1 MLCESGNLTEALKFL
16 QEDSHNATSS
26 SVQRAEA
33 MGVLLQ
39 ACGRQKDIDT
49 GRKVHDMV
57 SALTQ
62 FSNHFVLNTRL
73 VTMYS
78 MCGYP
83 SDSRSIFDGLQKK
96 NLFLWN
102 ALVSGYARNELYD
115 DAIERFI
122 ELISVTE
129 FKPDKFT
136 LPCVIKACA
145 GLLDVE
151 LGQAIHGMA
160 VKIGLIA
167 NVFVGNALIA
177 MYGECGSVEKALQ
190 MFESMP
196 ERNLVSWNSMIR
208 GFSENGFSR
217 ESYNLLRGI
226 LEVEEGFVP
235 DVATIVTVLPVTTL
249 EGDVAMGMLIHGLAV
264 KLGLCE
270 ELMVNNALM
279 DMYSKCGYISE
290 GHFLFGWNDKKNVVS
305 RNSMIG
311 GLARKGD
318 VCGAFDLLRRMQME
332 KEKVKVNE
340 VTILNV
346 LPACSE
352 ELELMNLKELHGYS
366 IRHGFH
372 YDELV
377 SNAFIAAYAK
387 CGSLSYA
394 EHVFYGIEIKTVS
407 SWNAL
412 IGGYS
417 QNSDPRKA
425 LDFYFKMI
433 QKYTF

>member
-1 MLCESGNLTEALKFL
+1 MLCESGNLTEALNFL

-57 SALTQ
+57 SASTQ

-115 DAIERFI
+115 DAIDRFI

-136 LPCVIKACA
+136 LPCVMKACA

-160 VKIGLIA
+160 VKIRLIA
-167 NVFVGNALIA
+167 DVFVGNALIA
-177 MYGECGSVEKALQ
+177 MYGKCWFVEKALQ

-196 ERNLVSWNSMIR
+196 WRNLVSWNSMKR
-208 GFSENGFSR
+208 GFSENGFSQ

-226 LEVEEGFVP
+226 LEGEEGFVP

-279 DMYSKCGYISE
+279 DVYS
-290 GHFLFGWNDKKNVVS
+290 NV
-305 RNSMIG
+305 G
-311 GLARKGD
+311 
-318 VCGAFDLLRRMQME
+318 
-332 KEKVKVNE
+332 
-340 VTILNV
+340 T
-346 LPACSE
+346 
-352 ELELMNLKELHGYS
+352 
-366 IRHGFH
+366 
-372 YDELV
+372 
-377 SNAFIAAYAK
+377 
-387 CGSLSYA
+387 
-394 EHVFYGIEIKTVS
+394 
-407 SWNAL
+407 
-412 IGGYS
+412 
-417 QNSDPRKA
+417 
-425 LDFYFKMI
+425 
-433 QKYTF
+433 